1 MKRSQ
6 EQISNNMSKIRGK
19 DSRIEIKLRKRLW
32 KDGYRFRK
40 NSSTIY
46 GKPDISIKKYKIAI
60 FCDSEF
66 WHGLNWSVTKESI
79 KSNREFWIAKIER
92 NIERDVEVNDFLRGN
107 GWIVLRFSGKDI
119 LNNLES
125 CISEIEGAINERKTK
140 TKID

>member
-19 DSRIEIKLRKRLW
+19 DTRIEIELRKGLW

-40 NSSTIY
+40 NSTTIY

-66 WHGLNWSVTKESI
+66 WHGLNWSVTKETI

-92 NIERDVEVNDFLRGN
+92 NIERDIEVNDFLKGN
-107 GWIVLRFSGKDI
+107 GWIVLRFSGNDI
-119 LNNLES
+119 YENLES
-125 CISEIEGAINERKTK
+125 CIREIEGAIDERKTK